1 MVKAAIIDDV
11 TTYIRYKFT
20 PLNLR
25 RLHMKFEGLVISE
38 ETNYF
43 NILMGLQYRRH

>member
-1 MVKAAIIDDV
+1 MSGTSIIA
-11 TTYIRYKFT
+11 KFSMS
-20 PLNLR
+20 LR

-43 NILMGLQYRRH
+43 NILMGLQYRQH